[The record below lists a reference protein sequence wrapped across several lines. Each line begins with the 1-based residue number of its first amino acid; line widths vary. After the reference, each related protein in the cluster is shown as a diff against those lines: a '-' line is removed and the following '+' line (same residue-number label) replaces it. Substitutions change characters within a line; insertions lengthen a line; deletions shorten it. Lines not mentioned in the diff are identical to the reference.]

1 MRRKASTRDMKVGFA
16 TVDIT
21 PPLGSER
28 PGGLTKAY
36 NRALH
41 DPLHVKAMVLDDG
54 AKRAAFV
61 SADALSLKKSIVA
74 RARRMA
80 QKLCGIPGHHILCA
94 ATHTHSG
101 GPLVG
106 LTGDE
111 FEDAADPKL
120 YRYLATEC
128 TASPDP
134 DYVRHVTVQIANA
147 VALADKA
154 KTSARL
160 AVGVGKETHVSFN
173 RRFRMRDGR
182 QMTHPGK
189 GNPDIVSPAGPIDPD
204 VGVLSAWAPDG
215 RFLGCAVNFAC
226 HCTTMGGAI
235 SADWPYFLNKTIR
248 GAMGFES
255 TVVFLNGPCGD
266 VTQVDNMSQREYESG
281 IKWARRVGQSVGA
294 EALKVLSQ
302 AEPSEL
308 GPVETIRET
317 LRIPVRT
324 ISPERA
330 QEALAFVQSDAAR
343 DVEWIFARD
352 TVLLSELNK
361 REPDLQAEIQAIQIG
376 PAVFVSNPAEYFAQL
391 GLDIKAASPFPYTFV
406 VELANGCI
414 GYTPTEAAMGESGGG
429 YETRLAL
436 GSRLVPEA
444 GRMIADASVNLIRSL
459 TPGRITEP
467 AHVPQGTPWPIGSA
481 GPDAV

>member
-1 MRRKASTRDMKVGFA
+1 MKVGFA

-41 DPLHVKAMVLDDG
+41 DPLHAKAMVIDDG

-61 SADALSLKKSIVA
+61 GVDALSLKKSIVA

-94 ATHTHSG
+94 ASHTHSG

-111 FEDAADPKL
+111 FDHAPDPGF
-120 YRYLATEC
+120 YRHLAVDC
-128 TASPDP
+128 TVTPDP

-154 KTSARL
+154 KRPAKL
-160 AVGVGKETHVSFN
+160 AVGVGKETGVSFN
-173 RRFRMRDGR
+173 RRFHMRDGR

-204 VGVLSAWAPDG
+204 VGVLSAWSPEG
-215 RFLGCAVNFAC
+215 EFLGCAVNFAC

-235 SADWPYFLNKTIR
+235 SADWPYYLDRTIR
-248 GAMGFES
+248 GVMGFQS
-255 TVVFLNGPCGD
+255 TVVFLNGACGD
-266 VTQVDNMSQREYESG
+266 VTQVDNLSRREYESG
-281 IKWARRVGQSVGA
+281 EKWARRVGQSVGA
-294 EALKVLSQ
+294 EALKVLSAAAP
-302 AEPSEL
+302 AELE
-308 GPVETIRET
+308 PVEIARQAI
-317 LRIPVRT
+317 RIPLRP
-324 ISPERA
+324 IPPERV
-330 QEALAFVQSDAAR
+330 QRALALVKSDAPR
-343 DVEWIFARD
+343 DENWLFARD
-352 TVLLSELNK
+352 IVLLSELSK
-361 REPDLQAEIQAIQIG
+361 TEPEAQAEIQAIQIG
-376 PAVFVSNPAEYFAQL
+376 PAVFVSNPAELFAQL

-414 GYTPTEAAMGESGGG
+414 GYAPTEAAMGESGGG

-436 GSRLVPEA
+436 GSKLIPQA
-444 GRMIADASVNLIRSL
+444 GRMIVDASVNLIRSL
-459 TPGRITEP
+459 SPGRETEP
-467 AHVPQGTPWPIGSA
+467 PHVMDGAPWPMGAA
-481 GPDAV
+481 GPEAI